1 MTQRRTQVVCGIA
14 LPASRIRHYIN
25 ERLRKFPQIASV
37 SQVVSPDASLRPVA
51 QLGGRVQWLVGVLAV
66 GVRGKPHV
74 GQQVQPPTVKMNF
87 RLARVRDIRAVKPND
102 VIILVFHPD
111 PAQEAVLSGLP
122 QGRHLDQKAAHIS
135 QKLPP
140 QKREAVMLPIEI
152 RRIGKNRSREINAGE
167 TASVKRG
174 NLTHDSRRGCDGR
187 SLQVRRFFNLAVSQP
202 ELSQKVIIAG
212 RCKTHLAVRFRLLQ
226 IGLGDWLEVGK
237 QFQQSMFLL
246 DNAVYR

>member
-1 MTQRRTQVVCGIA
+1 MAQHDMRHFVSQDYSQARFIRKNVQQPTADHDCASDRKRFQWRRQQYATARLRSHLQVVGDLDIADHCFQDLIHITVGRHQTGDLQALDDVIFPGILVRPMTQRRTQVVSGIA

-111 PAQEAVLSGLP
+111 PAQEALLS
-122 QGRHLDQKAAHIS
+122 
-135 QKLPP
+135 
-140 QKREAVMLPIEI
+140 
-152 RRIGKNRSREINAGE
+152 
-167 TASVKRG
+167 
-174 NLTHDSRRGCDGR
+174 
-187 SLQVRRFFNLAVSQP
+187 
-202 ELSQKVIIAG
+202 
-212 RCKTHLAVRFRLLQ
+212 
-226 IGLGDWLEVGK
+226 
-237 QFQQSMFLL
+237 
-246 DNAVYR
+246 